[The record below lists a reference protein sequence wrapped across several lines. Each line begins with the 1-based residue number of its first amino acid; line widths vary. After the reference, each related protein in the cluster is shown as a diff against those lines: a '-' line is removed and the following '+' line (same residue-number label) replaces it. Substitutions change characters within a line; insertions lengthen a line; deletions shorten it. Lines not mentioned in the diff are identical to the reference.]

1 MNRTFRITTLA
12 SLVSLSA
19 ALVMPAAAQIYRVTD
34 ADGNVV
40 FTDVPPRADE
50 KSDPVELSS
59 GSTFEIEDALPSGSS
74 DSPAASWSSDS
85 TDDENTDDIQAI
97 GYEMLQVVSPAN
109 DSSVRENAGN
119 VAVSV
124 AVNPELR
131 PGNRVQLEMDG
142 KVIRTTTTT
151 QINLTEVDRG
161 SHVLRAHIIDDSG
174 DRLIS
179 SEPSV
184 FHLSR
189 YSVIT
194 APNRPPTPSPTKR

>member
-1 MNRTFRITTLA
+1 MNRPFKITTLA
-12 SLVSLSA
+12 CLVSLGV
-19 ALVMPAAAQIYRVTD
+19 ALAMPVAAQIYRVTD

-40 FTDVPPRADE
+40 FTDVPPRPEE
-50 KSDPVELSS
+50 KSDPVELGS
-59 GSTFEIEDALPSGSS
+59 GSTFEIEDALPSESS
-74 DSPAASWSSDS
+74 ATSWSSDS
-85 TDDENTDDIQAI
+85 TDDESADDIQTF

-109 DSSVRENAGN
+109 DASVRENAGN
-119 VAVSV
+119 VTVSV

-142 KVIRTTTTT
+142 KVIRTTTAT

-161 SHVLRAHIIDDSG
+161 SHVLRAHIIDDGG

-194 APNRPPTPSPTKR
+194 APNRPPTPSPAGR

>member
-1 MNRTFRITTLA
+1 MNRPLKITALA
-12 SLVSLSA
+12 CLVSLCM

-34 ADGNVV
+34 ADGNVE
-40 FTDVPPRADE
+40 FTDVPPRPGE
-50 KSDPVELSS
+50 KGGPVVLS
-59 GSTFEIEDALPSGSS
+59 GENTFQIEDALPSEPS
-74 DSPAASWSSDS
+74 ATSWSSGS
-85 TDDENTDDIQAI
+85 TDDEGADDTQAI
-97 GYEMLQVVSPAN
+97 GYEMLQVVSPAD
-109 DSSVRENAGN
+109 DSEVRENAGN

-151 QINLTEVDRG
+151 KINLTEVDRG
-161 SHVLRAHIIDDSG
+161 SHVLRAHIIDDRG

-194 APNRPPTPSPTKR
+194 APNRPPTPSPTRR

>member
-1 MNRTFRITTLA
+1 MIRPFKITTLA
-12 SLVSLSA
+12 CLVSLGV

-40 FTDVPPRADE
+40 FTDVPPRPDE
-50 KSDPVELSS
+50 KSDPVELGS
-59 GSTFEIEDALPSGSS
+59 GSTFEIEDALPSKSS
-74 DSPAASWSSDS
+74 ATSWSSDS
-85 TDDENTDDIQAI
+85 TDDESADDIQTF

-109 DSSVRENAGN
+109 DASVRENAGN
-119 VAVSV
+119 VTVSV

-161 SHVLRAHIIDDSG
+161 SHVLRAHIIDDGG

-194 APNRPPTPSPTKR
+194 APNRPPTPGPAGR